1 MVTALTGTE
10 VLQVLAVQANG
21 QPAATTEQVT
31 TQQIANLGG
40 SSSNLLV
47 VTALNT
53 VGAGTITAAGIANK
67 VTARGGAQSS
77 TPFTDTTD
85 TAANIIAALSAGT
98 AIGAAF
104 KYTYQNNTNANATI
118 TGGTGVTVSGLT
130 VVPPASWVEY
140 VVTYTAANTITMVAI
155 ESGIQS
161 IIPSA
166 QFTTAA
172 DATTFAAGALTG
184 AEWVNHTNTAN
195 TPGTV
200 TTRTATLMFG
210 DIPNAVVGQTYMLR
224 IRHNGTG
231 TLTVGAGVGV
241 TITGTATIA
250 TLTSRDYMVTLNS
263 ATTLTLQDMGS
274 GAA

>member
-1 MVTALTGTE
+1 MVATLKGTE
-10 VLQVLAVQANG
+10 ILFVNPLDG
-21 QPAATTEQVT
+21 SGRPAATLQQIQ
-31 TQQIANLGG
+31 TQDIANLA
-40 SSSNLLV
+40 SFAATSLV

-53 VGAGTITAAGIANK
+53 VGAGTITAAGIVNK

-85 TAANIIAALSAGT
+85 TAAAIIAALPVGE

-118 TGGTGVTVSGLT
+118 AGGTGVTVSGVT

-140 VVTYTAANTITMVAI
+140 VVTYSAAGTITMVAI
-155 ESGIQS
+155 ESGVQS
-161 IIPSA
+161 LLPAA
-166 QFTTAA
+166 QFSTAA
-172 DATTFAAGALTG
+172 DTGTFAAGALEG
-184 AEWVNHTNTAN
+184 AEWVNHTNTGNA
-195 TPGTV
+195 PGTV
-200 TTRTATLMFG
+200 ATRTATQMIAG
-210 DIPNAVVGQTYMLR
+210 IPNAAVGQSYMLR
-224 IRHNGTG
+224 IRHSGTG
-231 TLTVGAGVGV
+231 TMTIGAGTGV

-250 TLTSRDYMVTLNS
+250 TLTFRDYMVTITA